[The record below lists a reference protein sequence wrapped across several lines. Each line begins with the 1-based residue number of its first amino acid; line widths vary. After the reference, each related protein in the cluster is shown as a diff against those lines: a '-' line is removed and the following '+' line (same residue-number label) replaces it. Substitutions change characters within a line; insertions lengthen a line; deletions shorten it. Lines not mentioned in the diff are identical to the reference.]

1 MGLVLTLC
9 WGAFVKTE
17 ANARLSLSA
26 GEVSDGKFTLSVT
39 IPGAS
44 WNTFNFDIRYD
55 HTVVQAGDATT
66 TAGLM
71 LMPNASL
78 GNTTGT
84 YKVSGL
90 SVMSVVTTDTVLTIP
105 FTVIDSS
112 AASVSISLAVTDF
125 AANGTQ
131 LEYTL
136 PSALSVTLKQAPVT
150 PPSSDDPTPPVSSDT
165 NTPNPPA
172 STDTPTPPPS
182 SDSNTPTDTP
192 TPPPSSDSNTPSDNP
207 KPPASSGNTG
217 DSQTSQDP
225 SIKTDTDTG
234 TQPDGSDSDTPVDSQ
249 GSDTVGS
256 TDTSD
261 PSGTSDF
268 SGSSNA
274 SSSSQNRP
282 AGSSSDAGKDST
294 GISSLTLGL
303 IAGGISIL
311 FCAVLT
317 VLALLRRRK

>member
-125 AANGTQ
+125 AASRVSVIPFSKM
-131 LEYTL
+131 
-136 PSALSVTLKQAPVT
+136 PSRHL
-150 PPSSDDPTPPVSSDT
+150 
-165 NTPNPPA
+165 
-172 STDTPTPPPS
+172 STD
-182 SDSNTPTDTP
+182 
-192 TPPPSSDSNTPSDNP
+192 
-207 KPPASSGNTG
+207 A
-217 DSQTSQDP
+217 
-225 SIKTDTDTG
+225 
-234 TQPDGSDSDTPVDSQ
+234 
-249 GSDTVGS
+249 
-256 TDTSD
+256 
-261 PSGTSDF
+261 
-268 SGSSNA
+268 
-274 SSSSQNRP
+274 
-282 AGSSSDAGKDST
+282 
-294 GISSLTLGL
+294 
-303 IAGGISIL
+303 
-311 FCAVLT
+311 
-317 VLALLRRRK
+317 